1 MLLVKTYIAPS
12 KIHGIGLFATEFIKK
27 GTPTWQFT
35 PGMDLELKENLMKL
49 PQSSWESLLNHCY
62 IDPQKPDTYI
72 LCFDNA
78 RFVNHS
84 ENPSIKNGP
93 LVNGVYSDIAARD
106 IEEGEELTYNY
117 KEEDL
122 DYYRKFNLNQK
133 QNTKSATL

>member
-12 KIHGIGLFATEFIKK
+12 KIHGIGLFAAEFIKK

-35 PGMDLELKENLMKL
+35 PGFDLELEKKDLAYLSQPSQE
-49 PQSSWESLLNHCY
+49 QYLNYCY
-62 IDPQKPDTYI
+62 IDLEKPDKYI

-78 RFVNHS
+78 RFTNHS
-84 ENPSIKNGP
+84 ENPTTINGQLKNGTY
-93 LVNGVYSDIAARD
+93 VDVAAYDIQ
-106 IEEGEELTYNY
+106 EGEELTYNY

-133 QNTKSATL
+133 